1 MSLIDDILHYRHALS
16 SGFHRRYAQILA
28 LANKAKFPRWRL
40 MEHVQNIKK
49 ILKYF
54 NNEDF
59 DKKTCLGVGIYI
71 LFSKKKGQQNS

>member
-1 MSLIDDILHYRHALS
+1 
-16 SGFHRRYAQILA
+16 
-28 LANKAKFPRWRL
+28 

-49 ILKYF
+49 ILKYI

-71 LFSKKKGQQNS
+71 IFSKKRDNKTLNIT